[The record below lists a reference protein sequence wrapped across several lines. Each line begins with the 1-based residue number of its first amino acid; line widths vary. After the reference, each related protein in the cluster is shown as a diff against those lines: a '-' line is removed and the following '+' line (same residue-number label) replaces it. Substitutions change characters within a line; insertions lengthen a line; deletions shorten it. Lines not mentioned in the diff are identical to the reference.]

1 MNGKIRNLGPVSTA
15 WMNAVGI
22 MNEEDLAEH
31 GAVEAYK
38 RARAAFPGRVTL
50 NLLWGLQG
58 AILGIPWNE
67 LPADMKEK
75 LKAEAGET

>member
-1 MNGKIRNLGPVSTA
+1 
-15 WMNAVGI
+15 
-22 MNEEDLAEH
+22 LAEH

-58 AILGIPWNE
+58 AILGLPWNE